1 MAQDL
6 TMKVARLDSDKGP
19 LGNFDEYSRENIGQ
33 KTFQFVQRLMRNPE
47 TRELIRQ
54 RAAQLRENP

>member
-33 KTFQFVQRLMRNPE
+33 QTYLFVQRLMRNPE